1 MPDDIISRIAADDL
15 LKVQN
20 ASIAIAN
27 EDHKIVWY
35 NQKFKDDIGGGRIK
49 GNNFITMFSIPE
61 DIFNPDKISKKTFSY
76 PLPNI
81 SLTASITPISSKTKK
96 RKQLGYFIELI
107 PSIQSEDSSY
117 IDTELM
123 EQNIYFLNE
132 LEQLLVLLVKEN
144 SLEKISNQIII
155 KCTEISRSQVG
166 VGIFHNSSD
175 KNDLLFHDPDNL
187 IKNKS
192 YAGKAIRSDFTFIK
206 KWLHL
211 NQKSLIAQNQQNN
224 IGFNLTQTFK
234 CESLIIS
241 PCFFEDNLL
250 ATIIVGKT
258 TGGYSAFDIN
268 IVEQLSALLSFAI
281 SNLRTKELNTALET
295 RLLQAQKLETI
306 GKLSSGMAHDFSNLL
321 SSIFGSLNLLRKRVP
336 PNEDTDRLINT
347 IEDCSIRARD
357 LTKGLLSYG
366 KPTAK
371 RKELVKPNRL
381 INEIS
386 KVIAQTF
393 PKSITFEESSEK
405 NLYDIL
411 GNGTEIY
418 QILLNLCVNAKEA
431 TNERGSI
438 KLSAENIT
446 IDDNNIVNY
455 PLLEKGNYVC
465 ISVEDDGEGID
476 EENLQKIFDPYF
488 STKNKE
494 QGSGLG
500 LYVSYG
506 IIKAHKGLIDVT
518 SEINSGTRFDVY
530 LPAYEPLKE
539 KKPTSADKII
549 LLADDEEM
557 LSDLL
562 AELLESSD
570 YNVIKVGT
578 GKEALRVLTEEIK
591 VDLAIIDYNMPELS
605 GLETI
610 EEIRKLN
617 FKLPVILSSGAK
629 ELLNRADLDKYKINS
644 RIQKPY
650 EFEEMLDT
658 IQQLI

>member
-27 EDHKIVWY
+27 GDQKIVWY
-35 NQKFKDDIGGGRIK
+35 NQRFKDDLGGGRIK
-49 GNNFITMFSIPE
+49 GNNFITMFFIPE
-61 DIFNPDKISKKTFSY
+61 NIFHPDKISKKAFSH
-76 PLPNI
+76 PLSKINF
-81 SLTASITPISSKTKK
+81 TVSITPISSKSKK
-96 RKQLGYFIELI
+96 KQQLGYFIELI
-107 PSIQSEDSSY
+107 PSVQSEENSY
-117 IDTELM
+117 IDTERM
-123 EQNIYFLNE
+123 ERNIYFLNK
-132 LEQLLVLLVKEN
+132 LEELLVLLVKEN
-144 SLEKISNQIII
+144 SLEKISNQIIL
-155 KCTEISRSQVG
+155 KCAEISRSEIGIV
-166 VGIFHNSSD
+166 IFHDNSD
-175 KNDLLFHDPDNL
+175 KNNFLFHDPDNL
-187 IKNKS
+187 VKNKS
-192 YAGKAIRSDFTFIK
+192 YAGKAIRSDFSFIN

-211 NQKSLIAQNQQNN
+211 NKKSLIARNQQNN
-224 IGFNLTQTFK
+224 IGFNLTQTLN

-241 PCFFEDNLL
+241 PCFFEEDLL
-250 ATIIVGKT
+250 ATVIVGKT
-258 TGGYSAFDIN
+258 TGVYSAFEIN
-268 IVEQLSALLSFAI
+268 IVEQLSAILSFAI

-336 PNEDTDRLINT
+336 ANEDTNRLIDT

-366 KPTAK
+366 KPTPK

-393 PKSITFEESSEK
+393 PKSISFEESSKK

-431 TNERGSI
+431 ANEKGSI

-446 IDDNNIVNY
+446 IDDKNIVNY
-455 PLLEKGNYVC
+455 PLLEKGNYVR

-488 STKNKE
+488 STKSKE

-530 LPAYEPLKE
+530 LPAFEPLKE
-539 KKPTSADKII
+539 KKPSFADKIV

-570 YNVIKVGT
+570 YNVIKVSS

-617 FKLPVILSSGAK
+617 FKLPVILSSGAP
-629 ELLNRADLDKYKINS
+629 ELLDEIDLDKYKISS

-650 EFEEMLDT
+650 EFETMLNT